1 VTDDGERLIA
11 EALVRISEQIDSLQ
25 TTVGWMRNELIF
37 YRQAVER
44 IESAI
49 EAGRAGE
56 EKP

>member
-1 VTDDGERLIA
+1 VADDEERLIA
-11 EALVRISEQIDSLQ
+11 EALVRISEQIDALQ

-49 EAGRAGE
+49 EAGLE
-56 EKP
+56 VKP